1 MRTSIRCAF
10 TRTRLPERR
19 TLPSTTFATPSCWP
33 ILRRSRAVSLLYC
46 ITDVRPITFRSA
58 IRARLLRIS
67 SCTPSAKNALSESR
81 LRLSNGSTAML
92 FSGGGRNKPLFQIF
106 QLTATAKA
114 INETI
119 NAVTVGLRCTH
130 LHVCVRTPLRLA
142 RIGSCLSQCSRS
154 SASARA
160 DGYRRFGSFAKHF
173 RQIMESS
180 RSTFLFRRR
189 GSRGSVS
196 TSNRIVSEAVS
207 AANGG

>member
-1 MRTSIRCAF
+1 MFVLLCFLFFVCFFFSSRR
-10 TRTRLPERR
+10 RHTRLCQV
-19 TLPSTTFATPSCWP
+19 TGVQTCALP
-33 ILRRSRAVSLLYC
+33 I
-46 ITDVRPITFRSA
+46 
-58 IRARLLRIS
+58 
-67 SCTPSAKNALSESR
+67 CTPSAKNALSESR

-130 LHVCVRTPLRLA
+130 LHVCMKTPLRLA

-196 TSNRIVSEAVS
+196 TSNRIVSEAV
-207 AANGG
+207 AA